1 MSQIPS
7 AGTRVYA
14 ENSPWHQGHFSRNS
28 RSHRVCVKKY
38 EDGAP
43 ELVSSG
49 HIARKPAGIAVTAVH
64 EVQTCGPAC
73 VLTGNARCVDE
84 PAPVLFKISHPSLRR
99 HISGLPAMGGIG
111 IASSPVECKWRGMQ
125 EESVQA
131 GKATKKARGS
141 IPTAASPITTRRRFS
156 YDSFASTPGGARQP
170 RALFGA
176 ISRLLDLRLPKMHFT
191 SPTARQIGKSVG
203 AR

>member
-14 ENSPWHQGHFSRNS
+14 ENSPWHQGHFSQNS

-73 VLTGNARCVDE
+73 VPTGNARCVDE
-84 PAPVLFKISHPSLRR
+84 PAPVLIKISHPSLRR

-111 IASSPVECKWRGMQ
+111 IASSPVECKRRGMQ

-131 GKATKKARGS
+131 EKATKKARGVFPQRPARS
-141 IPTAASPITTRRRFS
+141 QRVEGFHMIHSPPRPEE
-156 YDSFASTPGGARQP
+156 PG
-170 RALFGA
+170 
-176 ISRLLDLRLPKMHFT
+176 
-191 SPTARQIGKSVG
+191 SPGHCSERYLAC
-203 AR
+203 